1 MLTKST
7 DWQSVEKAR
16 KQGNFASGKICRRR
30 RLDLTIP
37 KGSANPPKEAA
48 LASKG
53 VYMDVSGRR
62 RQVQLTQEAKIVSDL
77 SGRFLRL
84 WALSTVWRPG
94 VFPAPF
100 CSMSFACAAILQAT
114 MRQRSPAFAGNR
126 NGAARF
132 AAMRERRRDWMAA
145 RLLRTSFCRSAR
157 QMRAKERAARRKTQS
172 KRPWAEIL
180 RCHSLCAVVSFS
192 YAAGVCAGAVG
203 VALASGEAP
212 GDAMRM
218 GVMTSPPRTPKL
230 SVSGKR

>member
-1 MLTKST
+1 
-7 DWQSVEKAR
+7 
-16 KQGNFASGKICRRR
+16 
-30 RLDLTIP
+30 
-37 KGSANPPKEAA
+37 
-48 LASKG
+48 
-53 VYMDVSGRR
+53 MDVSDRR
-62 RQVQLTQEAKIVSDL
+62 MQVQLTRKFCLRQNLSPRATGFVDPEGLGKSTCRKQKSSLISIL

-84 WALSTVWRPG
+84 WALSTVWGPG

-100 CSMSFACAAILQAT
+100 CSLPFRLRPTPYRRECASASPLSPVTGTARCASRRCGKGEGT
-114 MRQRSPAFAGNR
+114 GWRRVCRVHRSA
-126 NGAARF
+126 AARGKCGRKN
-132 AAMRERRRDWMAA
+132 A
-145 RLLRTSFCRSAR
+145 
-157 QMRAKERAARRKTQS
+157 RAAKTQS
-172 KRPWAEIL
+172 KRPWAETL